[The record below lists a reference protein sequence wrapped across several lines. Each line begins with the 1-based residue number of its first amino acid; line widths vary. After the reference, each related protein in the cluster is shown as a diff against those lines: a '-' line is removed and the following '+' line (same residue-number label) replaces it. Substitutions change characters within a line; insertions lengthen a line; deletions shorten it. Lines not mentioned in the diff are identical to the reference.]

1 MPPAPNAVANSQ
13 TPAWLSP
20 LTQRQTPPPSPST
33 QLELKF
39 SSVEQEL
46 QRINKDFVQS
56 PLQDLESTVAAFQFE
71 NLVAG
76 IEAKAAAAEAR
87 IGAIEDTISSLK
99 GRIKEVEKENVL
111 FRESTLS
118 WLKHIRYTTDH
129 IRSDSTYFTR
139 AWRNT
144 HKEVTDL
151 HIENNSPRQALNN
164 LETRLYILEDWTF
177 SDNSQCL
184 QKGLFAE
191 DNATKK
197 GHVKHTNPQPRSS
210 RQPRPLAGNTIT
222 SSKGNSIST
231 G

>member
-87 IGAIEDTISSLK
+87 I
-99 GRIKEVEKENVL
+99 
-111 FRESTLS
+111 
-118 WLKHIRYTTDH
+118 DH

-151 HIENNSPRQALNN
+151 HIENNSLRQALNN

-231 G
+231 ADFCVLFAQLPPATSLLIADVRQPFSDLGSKTLFA